1 MAALKWT
8 AEAEQSLRE
17 VHNHIAQNRPTTARR
32 TVESILN
39 RVESLRQVPELGQ
52 PWRHQ
57 RRKGVR
63 RLTYGQFQIAYVF
76 DEPDEVVVLGVFHG
90 LIFLPLK

>member
-1 MAALKWT
+1 MATLKWT
-8 AEAEQSLRE
+8 VEAEQSLRE
-17 VHNHIAQNRPTTARR
+17 VHNHIAQNRPATARR

-39 RVESLRQVPELGQ
+39 RVESLRQAPELGQ
-52 PWRHQ
+52 PWQHR

-63 RLTYGQFQIAYVF
+63 RLTYGQFQIAYLF
-76 DEPDEVVVLGVFHG
+76 DEPNEVVVLGVFHG

>member
-1 MAALKWT
+1 MAALRWT
-8 AEAEQSLRE
+8 AEAEVSLRD
-17 VHNHIAQNRPTTARR
+17 VYRHIAQNRPTTARR

-39 RVESLRQVPELGQ
+39 RLESLRQAPTLGQ

-57 RRKGVR
+57 SRQGIR
-63 RLTYGQFQIAYVF
+63 RLTYGQFQIAYLL
-76 DEPDEVVVLGVFHG
+76 DDPGEVVVLGVFHG